1 MRAIRATL
9 AFLYDFIVGDDV
21 VLFAVAAA
29 AVATTAVV
37 AGAGV
42 NVWWLVPLAVA
53 LGLAASVRRAARRGP
68 PTP

>member
-1 MRAIRATL
+1 MRALRATL
-9 AFLYDFIVGDDV
+9 AFLYDFLVGDDL
-21 VLFAVAAA
+21 VLFAIAAA
-29 AVATTAVV
+29 AVALTAIV

-68 PTP
+68 PAP